1 MNERM
6 NDACSSFIVHLHA
19 FMYEHFILLC
29 RLLAQK
35 VLKVRFHQSQPFSF
49 IWFGFFL
56 LKTPFLCWREAEAFL
71 TSQNLLQVLTVGN
84 FFFFP
89 KRTLTFVL
97 ETSFMVFH
105 VLKII
110 LHLKNTN
117 FDYIHSKTV
126 RNTLVQAVNLDQM
139 LCLLSGT

>member
-1 MNERM
+1 MS
-6 NDACSSFIVHLHA
+6 ACSSFIVNLHTFMCKHL
-19 FMYEHFILLC
+19 ILLC

-35 VLKVRFHQSQPFSF
+35 VLKVRFHQSLLFSF

-56 LKTPFLCWREAEAFL
+56 LKAPFLCWREAEAFL
-71 TSQNLLQVLTVGN
+71 TSQNLLQVLTPGN
-84 FFFFP
+84 LFFFQKNP
-89 KRTLTFVL
+89 GLVL
-97 ETSFMVFH
+97 ENTFMVLH

-117 FDYIHSKTV
+117 FDYIHSKNV
-126 RNTLVQAVNLDQM
+126 RNTLVQVANLDQM